1 MLIAAV
7 RRTIRRFDLLGAGPR
22 VVVGLSGGADSV
34 ALVYLL
40 RELDAAGELKLAGLA
55 HFNHQLRVHPAGA
68 SDLSGADRDERFCV
82 SLAEAMGLPILAE
95 REDVRLRA
103 VRERRS
109 LEDAAHVAR
118 YAFFERARVHFD
130 ADAVAVGHTRD
141 DQAETFLLRLLRGA
155 GPRGLAAMHP
165 RRGAVIRPLLEC
177 RRADL
182 RAYLDQRHIPHV
194 EDETNSDVSVPR
206 NRVRAEL
213 LPLLEARFNPAAIEV
228 LADQAELARGEWSW
242 MEGQIAANGLEATSE
257 ADEPGALIL
266 SVSKLERAP
275 IALARLAVWTAM
287 TAAAGGRAVSFR
299 HVEDALQLIQS
310 TGAGGPRN
318 RRADRVS
325 DKSDR
330 STQSIDAPGHSV
342 ERAGTRLV
350 LRVGAAA
357 GRGAGAFRYLLPV
370 PGEVELPEA
379 RCVVSAEPVAGG
391 LGMEALRATAGNR
404 ASAVV
409 RMPGRLA
416 VRNRRPGDRFRP
428 LGLGGEK
435 KLQDFFVDRKV
446 ARRLRDGVP
455 LVVDDSDRI
464 VWVAGHGIDEAFR
477 VTDASQAVVI
487 LKLRPV

>member
-1 MLIAAV
+1 MLISTL
-7 RRTIRRFDLLGAGPR
+7 RRTIGRFDLAKAGSR
-22 VVVGLSGGADSV
+22 VVVALSGGADSV
-34 ALVYLL
+34 ALSYLV
-40 RELDAAGELKLAGLA
+40 RELEAAGDLSLAGLA
-55 HFNHQLRVHPAGA
+55 HFNHLLRVDPDA
-68 SDLSGADRDERFCV
+68 SGVSPADRDERFCV
-82 SLAEAMGLPILAE
+82 SLAETLGVPILVE

-103 VRERRS
+103 RRERRS
-109 LEDAAHVAR
+109 VEDAAHAAR
-118 YAFFERARVHFD
+118 HAFFARARAHFD
-130 ADAVAVGHTRD
+130 ADVVAVGHTRD

-165 RRGAVIRPLLEC
+165 RHGVIIRPLIEC

-182 RAYLDQRHIPHV
+182 REYLAARRIPHV
-194 EDETNSDVSVPR
+194 EDETNCDISVPR

-213 LPLLEARFNPAAIEV
+213 LPLLEAHFNPAIVDV

-242 MEGQIAANGLEATSE
+242 MEQQIAGSALEPTPDR
-257 ADEPGALIL
+257 DEPDALAL
-266 SVSKLERAP
+266 PVGELECAP
-275 IALARLAVWTAM
+275 VALARLAVWTAM
-287 TAAAGGRAVSFR
+287 TAAARGRPVSFR

-310 TGAGGPRN
+310 SGTGGRGS

-325 DKSDR
+325 DKSGK
-330 STQSIDAPGHSV
+330 SIDAPGHVV
-342 ERAGTRLV
+342 ERVGSRLV
-350 LRVGAAA
+350 LRERAANA
-357 GRGAGAFRYLLPV
+357 APAAFRYQLPV

-379 RCVVSAEPVAGG
+379 GCVVSAEPVSAG
-391 LGMEALRATAGNR
+391 LGVEALRATAGNR

-409 RMPGRLA
+409 RMPGPLA

-428 LGLGGEK
+428 LGLDGEK

-446 ARRLRDGVP
+446 VRRLRDGVP
-455 LVVDDSDRI
+455 LIVDDSDRI